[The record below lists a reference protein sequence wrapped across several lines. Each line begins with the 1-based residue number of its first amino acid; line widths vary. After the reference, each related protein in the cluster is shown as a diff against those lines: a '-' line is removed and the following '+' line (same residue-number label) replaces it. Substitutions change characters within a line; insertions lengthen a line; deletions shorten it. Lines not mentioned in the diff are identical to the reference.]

1 LDFGPDERVNE
12 YAFAD
17 QSYLTNLERAR
28 KALLKL
34 AGDWTSA
41 AADKSATGELLD
53 IYRNASLGESCQNT
67 ILMLE
72 SGRANAQTVWDAVHL
87 MGGELMMRQP
97 GIYGIHTVTSV
108 NGLRYA
114 YETAADP
121 ETRLL
126 MLLQGVGWMSQFQRF
141 MATRNNGL
149 TQVRIRSLEA
159 SEIPSDPRQALEDI
173 LALVGKDTPSAAAK
187 AISFARQ
194 HPEHGDL
201 AQAAYSLIFRKGTD
215 AHDYKYAAA
224 IFEDYRLVSP
234 AWRPQMLAT
243 AMYHLRGTSAAD
255 SPLMHRAREAV
266 RGI

>member
-1 LDFGPDERVNE
+1 LDFGPDERVND
-12 YAFAD
+12 YAYAD

-28 KALLKL
+28 KALPKL

-41 AADKSATGELLD
+41 PADKSVTGELLD

-87 MGGELMMRQP
+87 LGGELMMRQP

-126 MLLQGVGWMSQFQRF
+126 MLLQGVGWMGQFQRF

-149 TQVRIRSLEA
+149 KPLQIQSLEA
-159 SEIPSDPRQALEDI
+159 SEVPSDPRQALEEI
-173 LALVGKDTPSAAAK
+173 LSLVGKDTPVAAAK
-187 AISFARQ
+187 AISFVRQ
-194 HPEHGDL
+194 HPEPSAL

-215 AHDYKYAAA
+215 AHDYKYPAA

-234 AWRPQMLAT
+234 AWRPHMLAT
-243 AMYHLRGTSAAD
+243 AMYHLRGTTAAD
-255 SPLMHRAREAV
+255 SPVMQRASEAV
-266 RGI
+266 RSL